1 MKTTQKSRA
10 WGAWRLLGTMVA
22 LLATSLMQGAQ
33 VSFSS
38 TLSIKP
44 TDWTNTV
51 SLQQFDSS
59 WGTLQAVTI

>member
-1 MKTTQKSRA
+1 
-10 WGAWRLLGTMVA
+10 MVA